1 MSQNVNKKT
10 VSDLGIPEQ
19 FLWLAD
25 SPAYID
31 AEEIE
36 AFYDATVRPYMRQG
50 VTTTGTDCEIAGKLV
65 SEIGLEG
72 AVDSGKLVEILAA
85 WLPKLSLKGSGTLSG
100 EGSYNSKNN
109 TNTEWHPITTPQRQL
124 EQLAL
129 HYHLYQ
135 HSRLLTLELSEL
147 TSKATNDWIKDL
159 PRGFVLLDIPPQT
172 KLIPTYAEYGSDS
185 ISTRLF
191 ERVAPCVK
199 RYGSD
204 ASKDE
209 KLKYWQQIGETFEV
223 QAALQAV
230 EEKAGNIQVIDFRVL
245 VGETGETL
253 HLQFSPRGRYPKITF
268 AYNLIRRAYT
278 HGLRLVGTLRTEPDM
293 KVLAV
298 YEK

>member
-1 MSQNVNKKT
+1 MSRTANKKT
-10 VSDLGIPEQ
+10 ISDLGLPQQ

-31 AEEIE
+31 SVEIE

-50 VTTTGTDCEIAGKLV
+50 VTTIGTDSEIAGKLAAN
-65 SEIGLEG
+65 IGLEAG
-72 AVDSGKLVEILAA
+72 VDSGKLIEILSA
-85 WLPKLSLKGSGTLSG
+85 WLPKLSFKGSGGLSG
-100 EGSYNSKNN
+100 EGTYSSASN

-135 HSRLLTLELSEL
+135 NNRLLSLDLEKLNKTASIE
-147 TSKATNDWIKDL
+147 WIQDL
-159 PRGFVLLDIPPQT
+159 PRGFVLLNIPPKT

-185 ISTRLF
+185 VSVRLF
-191 ERVAPCVK
+191 DKVAPNIE

-204 ASKDE
+204 ASKGD
-209 KLKYWQQIGETFEV
+209 KLKYWQSIGESFDI
-223 QAALQAV
+223 QKSLQAV
-230 EEKAGNIQVIDFRVL
+230 EDEPGNIQVIDYRAL
-245 VGETGETL
+245 VTDSGETL

-268 AYNLIRRAYT
+268 AYNLIRRAYS
-278 HGLRLVGTLRTEPDM
+278 HGIRLVGTLRTEPDM

-298 YEK
+298 YET